1 MIRRRL
7 MLTFPFELA
16 TEPIIYNLGQ
26 QFRLVTCICR
36 AEISTDRGWLE
47 IEVEGDADDVD
58 ESIIWLTGKGV
69 RVGEGVGN
77 SAEQLRITGL

>member
-7 MLTFPFELA
+7 MLTFPFKLA

-69 RVGEGVGN
+69 RVGESVGN